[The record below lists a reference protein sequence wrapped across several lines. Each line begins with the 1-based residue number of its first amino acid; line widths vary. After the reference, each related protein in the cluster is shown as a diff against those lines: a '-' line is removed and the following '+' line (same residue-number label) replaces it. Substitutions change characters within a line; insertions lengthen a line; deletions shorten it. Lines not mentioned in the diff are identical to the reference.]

1 MSAFVLK
8 REYALQLP
16 TSYVDVDRDEMEYVD
31 GGWLVPKALITVTE
45 KLFSTILGGMLTSM
59 FRVNNAA
66 VSFVIGLILDT
77 GKVAKALHSAAV
89 FVWSPKGIALITA
102 IAVGTMAIAVPLLA
116 SRR

>member
-59 FRVNNAA
+59 FRVNNA

>member
-1 MSAFVLK
+1 MTGLVGAKGPDNSN
-8 REYALQLP
+8 RE
-16 TSYVDVDRDEMEYVD
+16 T
-31 GGWLVPKALITVTE
+31 
-45 KLFSTILGGMLTSM
+45 FSTILGGMLTSM